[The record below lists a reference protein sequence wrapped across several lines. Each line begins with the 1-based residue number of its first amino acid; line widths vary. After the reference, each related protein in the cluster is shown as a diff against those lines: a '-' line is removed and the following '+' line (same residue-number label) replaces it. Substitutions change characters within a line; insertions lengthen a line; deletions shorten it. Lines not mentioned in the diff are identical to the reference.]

1 MFKYFLIFLFA
12 AILFTGCTSETNS
25 EASNAIEQNADLNLP
40 GAVATPTPSPLELA
54 DDEDIDFEYSDYLD
68 GLEFFEMLRENPAI
82 MLQLTPVN
90 PGEELLILH
99 TNLGDITLRFF
110 PEEAPLAVEN
120 FITHARNG
128 FYDGVIFHRV
138 IPGFMIQGGDPE
150 GTGMGGESIWGEPFF
165 VEPSINLRHFRGAL
179 AMAHAG
185 GRMGSQFYI
194 VQNTL
199 LSTQFLMDFDEMYF
213 FHDLA
218 IGEFSDGYRITWGHL
233 HPQDGLRYFIEN
245 GGTPQL
251 DWFWNDFPGGPHT
264 VFGHVVEG
272 MDVVDAIANTPR
284 GATDRPDEDVII
296 ERVSFFIY
304 GG

>member
-1 MFKYFLIFLFA
+1 MRKYVLSVFIF
-12 AILFTGCTSETNS
+12 AILLTACASE
-25 EASNAIEQNADLNLP
+25 SNDVTDDEVTANVDVNLP
-40 GAVATPTPSPLELA
+40 GTTESPPPELA
-54 DDEDIDFEYSDYLD
+54 SQEVDTDFMFPDYLD
-68 GLEFFEMLRENPAI
+68 GLEFFEMIRENPAV

-90 PGEELLILH
+90 PGEELIVLH
-99 TNLGDITLRFF
+99 TNFGDITLRFF

-120 FITHARNG
+120 FVTHARNG

-150 GTGMGGESIWGEPFF
+150 GTGMGGSSIWGEPFF
-165 VEPSINLRHFRGAL
+165 VEPSLNLRHFRGAL

-194 VQNTL
+194 VQNNGL
-199 LSTQFLMDFDEMYF
+199 DFERIMEFDEMYF
-213 FHDLA
+213 FHNLVL
-218 IGEFSDGYRITWGHL
+218 GEFSDGTQITWGHI
-233 HPQDGLRYFIEN
+233 HPRDGLRYFIEN

-264 VFGHVVEG
+264 VFGHVVDG

-284 GATDRPDEDVII
+284 GINDRPNDDVVI
-296 ERVSFFIY
+296 ERVSFIIY